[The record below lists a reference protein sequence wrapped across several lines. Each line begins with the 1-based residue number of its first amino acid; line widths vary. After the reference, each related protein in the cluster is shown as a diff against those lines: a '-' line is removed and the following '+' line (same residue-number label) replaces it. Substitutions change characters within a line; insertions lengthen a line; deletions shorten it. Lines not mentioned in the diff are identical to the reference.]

1 MSTFCFFS
9 LLLGRKLL
17 PASPLPLLQLFFP
30 RLRNYSLGEEREKS
44 ERMLH
49 PGVKVTCQ
57 HSVIPELVH
66 ASELLPSLTLGFGP
80 CSAKGIVSFPSDFKA
95 LVRAHHRLIGSVHV
109 SASLKVPEGQV
120 STCTVLEDRGAVKK
134 PHPSLP
140 TVYILIRLLPTVQIP
155 VLSGRFCTQGSSL
168 SGPPC
173 LLPPHSTQLSG
184 PSQACGG
191 PELGVLSQ
199 WQCGRF

>member
-1 MSTFCFFS
+1 M
-9 LLLGRKLL
+9 L
-17 PASPLPLLQLFFP
+17 PASPLPRLQLFFP
-30 RLRNYSLGEEREKS
+30 RLRNYSLGQEREKS

-66 ASELLPSLTLGFGP
+66 TSELLPNLTLGFGP

-95 LVRAHHRLIGSVHV
+95 LVKAHHKLIGSVHV

-120 STCTVLEDRGAVKK
+120 STCTVLEDRDAVEK
-134 PHPSLP
+134 PHPSP
-140 TVYILIRLLPTVQIP
+140 PAVYILTLLLPTVQIP
-155 VLSGRFCTQGSSL
+155 VLSGRFWTQGSSL
-168 SGPPC
+168 SWPPC
-173 LLPPHSTQLSG
+173 LLPPHRGKASG
-184 PSQACGG
+184 PSQTCGG

-199 WQCGRF
+199 WQCGSF